1 MHYKNCYIPYGLCS
15 ISIIIVAIFIACST
29 YWYCPANPK
38 IDEKHLV
45 IDKAKSIVRQL
56 DVIDDIIF
64 SHSPIYNFIK
74 IKINAA
80 VDAMDNEGD
89 DLAVEYF
96 TDALLL
102 IGPNQKVLRLMHH
115 NLPRHII
122 TKIKH
127 SYGKYLEEV
136 DDIET

>member
-1 MHYKNCYIPYGLCS
+1 MSSLAQS
-15 ISIIIVAIFIACST
+15 
-29 YWYCPANPK
+29 
-38 IDEKHLV
+38 LLL
-45 IDKAKSIVRQL
+45 Q
-56 DVIDDIIF
+56 
-64 SHSPIYNFIK
+64 
-74 IKINAA
+74 INAA
-80 VDAMDNEGD
+80 VDAMDNEED

-115 NLPRHII
+115 NLPRHVI

-127 SYGKYLEEV
+127 SYGKYLEEL